1 MAHLIVQD
9 LNNGIDLDEAAC
21 KALRGGVDTV
31 NLGAQ
36 GSSIGAGQR
45 VDASGGL
52 LFASPVITT
61 QLVFAFDTTTIV
73 TPITEVT
80 NVLNTT
86 SLVGSILNQYTDAR
100 QIPVLA

>member
-1 MAHLIVQD
+1 MTNLIVQD
-9 LNNGIDLDEAAC
+9 LKNGIDLDQAAC

-36 GSSIGAGQR
+36 GSSIGAGQS

-52 LFASPVITT
+52 LFASPIITT

-73 TPITEVT
+73 APITEVT
-80 NVLNTT
+80 NVNYTT
-86 SLVGSILNQYTDAR
+86 SLVGSIMNQYG
-100 QIPVLA
+100 LA

>member
-1 MAHLIVQD
+1 MAHLMVQD
-9 LNNGIDLDEAAC
+9 LKNGVDLDASAC

-36 GSSIGAGQR
+36 GSSVGAGQS

-73 TPITEVT
+73 APITEVT
-80 NVLNTT
+80 NENYSTN
-86 SLVGSILNQYTDAR
+86 LVGSIMNQYG
-100 QIPVLA
+100 LA